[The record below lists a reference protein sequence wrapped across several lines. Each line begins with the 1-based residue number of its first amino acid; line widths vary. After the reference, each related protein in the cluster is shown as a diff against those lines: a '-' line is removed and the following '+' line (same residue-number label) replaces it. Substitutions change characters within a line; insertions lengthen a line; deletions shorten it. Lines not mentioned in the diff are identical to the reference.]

1 MRDWIDRLE
10 RIDPKLV
17 LHIRVDELTITEINE
32 LLDLWEEHSNDEFT
46 EAIKEML
53 FHREGFIGKTLLKD
67 LKQKLQVKEV
77 DSPDRKKVQIFGEE
91 HVITRH
97 GNFFLL
103 DGKYPFVH
111 YRRINRG
118 FWVDPESGYILYR
131 FGRWMVKDNWPVCLN
146 RQG

>member
-53 FHREGFIGKTLLKD
+53 FHR
-67 LKQKLQVKEV
+67 
-77 DSPDRKKVQIFGEE
+77 
-91 HVITRH
+91 
-97 GNFFLL
+97 
-103 DGKYPFVH
+103 
-111 YRRINRG
+111 
-118 FWVDPESGYILYR
+118 
-131 FGRWMVKDNWPVCLN
+131 
-146 RQG
+146 